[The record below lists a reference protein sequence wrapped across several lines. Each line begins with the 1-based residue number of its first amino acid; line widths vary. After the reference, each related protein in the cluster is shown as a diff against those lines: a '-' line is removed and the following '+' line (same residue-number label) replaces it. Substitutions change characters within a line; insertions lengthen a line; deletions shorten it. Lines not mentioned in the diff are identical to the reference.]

1 MDEKTKYKKIKYYSA
16 VAFTDFINEPEEL
29 SVEDFH
35 IKLGKAFERFVPYKI
50 FSTDDTMI
58 FHFLYAESEPD
69 GIIYFYKVEN

>member
-1 MDEKTKYKKIKYYSA
+1 MDENTKFKQIKYYYA
-16 VAFTDFINEPEEL
+16 IAFTDFIDEPKEL
-29 SVEDFH
+29 SIEDFY